1 MADEPVVEPIEPV
14 VEPGVEP
21 IEQPEPPHPL
31 APGGPRFEEVYRQMK
46 EERDARIRAEA
57 DAAALRQQMQPRQ
70 QQSAYVTPDQLQALI
85 DRGQITPMQATDFL
99 SKQNAQLAATQT
111 TTAAIQMT
119 QLNAKVQAAATE
131 VNQFI
136 EKMPTLRNTASPEFQ
151 KVADAAYALSD
162 DMNLPVTDFRVQRAA
177 LRQVYGSLDRVAGG
191 DRARQQTRDASLP
204 HVESGVSGGRTVSKP
219 AGGDE
224 ALKGVSQHY
233 IDFWTKR
240 GYTKEQMIEEAKYV
254 TKEPRQMKIG

>member
-1 MADEPVVEPIEPV
+1 MADEPVPVEPEITATEPEPV
-14 VEPGVEP
+14 EPAP
-21 IEQPEPPHPL
+21 ADPHPL
-31 APGGPRFEEVYRQMK
+31 QPGGARFEEVYARMK
-46 EERDARIRAEA
+46 QAEERAARMEG
-57 DAAALRQQMQPRQ
+57 ALQQATQQQRPQ

-131 VNQFI
+131 VNAFI
-136 EKMPTLRNTASPEFQ
+136 DKVPTLRNTSSPEFQ

-162 DMNLPVTDFRVQRAA
+162 DMNLPVQDFRVQRAA

-204 HVESGVSGGRTVSKP
+204 HVESGVSGGRTVTKP

-224 ALKGVSQHY
+224 ALKGISQHY

-240 GYTKEQMIEEAKYV
+240 GYTKQQMIEEAKYV
-254 TKEPRQMKIG
+254 TKDPRQMKVG